1 VRGGILF
8 IIGGIYWK
16 SWGCRLKDGVK
27 VKVKDGGGDGYILR
41 RLNIDSYEVW
51 LETDDRMAVL
61 SPEEFVEVNDD

>member
-1 VRGGILF
+1 MRGGILH
-8 IIGGIYWK
+8 IIGRIYWK

-51 LETDDRMAVL
+51 LERGGQIAVL
-61 SPEEFVEVNDD
+61 SPEEFVEVNDE

>member
-1 VRGGILF
+1 
-8 IIGGIYWK
+8 
-16 SWGCRLKDGVK
+16 LKGGVK

-51 LETDDRMAVL
+51 LEGEDRMAVL